1 MFAVLQGQCHEIFC
15 FRFFSLINF
24 PQAPQN
30 NIRTLTNFLKISR
43 DIRKSR
49 YITYIKDTINFPTGT
64 AGLVDTGGK
73 FGVDGGPQISS
84 ANSNSDLQN
93 L

>member
-1 MFAVLQGQCHEIFC
+1 MRFFASG
-15 FRFFSLINF
+15 FFSLINF

-30 NIRTLTNFLKISR
+30 DIRTLTNLLKISR

-64 AGLVDTGGK
+64 AGVVDTGGK